1 MLTKARHSA
10 MVLFQ
15 LHLNNLHFGLGHLSA
30 WVNLNQ
36 THNVSAPQF
45 LI

>member
-1 MLTKARHSA
+1 MLTKARLSA

-15 LHLNNLHFGLGHLSA
+15 LHLNNLHFSLGHLSA
-30 WVNLNQ
+30 WVNLTK
-36 THNVSAPQF
+36 THNVSVPQF